1 MKRVDYLTV
10 TPDAPTGVRIWYAM
24 KKKGIDEKTLA
35 RLALTNQSTV
45 SQWIRGKYEPR
56 MGNALLLA
64 KALDVSLDWLLGGKE

>member
-1 MKRVDYLTV
+1 MNRVEYLVV

-24 KKKGIDEKTLA
+24 KKKGINEETLA
-35 RLALTNQSTV
+35 RLALTNQTSV
-45 SQWIRGKYEPR
+45 SMWIRGKCEPR